1 VTGSPRRDP
10 ILESG
15 TRLAMCALLQGA
27 ERVEFAT
34 ARQILGVAD
43 SSVSKNARI
52 LEDAGYVEVTKG
64 AVGRRPRTW
73 FRLTPAGHDAL
84 TDHLAWLEQLRDLGT
99 SAGQS
104 VERARAAGQVGS
116 PPGSGG
122 DG

>member
-1 VTGSPRRDP
+1 
-10 ILESG
+10 
-15 TRLAMCALLQGA
+15 MCALLQGA

-34 ARQILGVAD
+34 ARQILDVAD

-73 FRLTPAGHDAL
+73 FRLTSAGHDAL
-84 TDHLAWLEQLRDLGT
+84 TGHLAWLEGLRDHGT
-99 SAGQS
+99 P
-104 VERARAAGQVGS
+104 VRRAQVGP

-122 DG
+122 DR